1 MADVVLVE
9 DEEVLR
15 RTLARTLEREGHDVR
30 TAESAEEALEL
41 VQRGP
46 PDLLLTDY
54 RLPGMSGYELLRKV
68 KRDQRGVAV
77 ILLTAHGTIEDAVAA
92 MRDG

>member
-30 TAESAEEALEL
+30 TAVSAEEALEL

-46 PDLLLTDY
+46 PDLLVT
-54 RLPGMSGYELLRKV
+54 E
-68 KRDQRGVAV
+68 
-77 ILLTAHGTIEDAVAA
+77 
-92 MRDG
+92 